1 MIGSRYFVDLCR
13 PTFLKLAIIISI
25 DTNYSAPVEVSGV
38 GIGFDVGQ
46 YVCRVLL
53 TALLASTEV
62 AVTRWRNCHAARFS
76 VTSNSPAIFIAA
88 FPWRFLFLLGSGW
101 PRAGVDYTSRYAI
114 DWWLGRACSTAHTP
128 SAAVTSTVRLRFD
141 GCSTAYR
148 TSQWRSTSVSA
159 DPLATVAYLF
169 I

>member
-1 MIGSRYFVDLCR
+1 MIGSRYIVDLCR

-62 AVTRWRNCHAARFS
+62 AVTR
-76 VTSNSPAIFIAA
+76 
-88 FPWRFLFLLGSGW
+88 
-101 PRAGVDYTSRYAI
+101 
-114 DWWLGRACSTAHTP
+114 
-128 SAAVTSTVRLRFD
+128 
-141 GCSTAYR
+141 
-148 TSQWRSTSVSA
+148 
-159 DPLATVAYLF
+159 
-169 I
+169 